1 MKDFAGKF
9 AVITGGGTGMGREL
23 ARQLVAEGCNVAVC
37 DVSLEAMA
45 ETKRMCEAEK
55 LPQGLPMTF
64 SRAPMP
70 EASPAQ
76 QAAIR
81 RALEGLGASDRQ
93 TEAAE

>member
-1 MKDFAGKF
+1 MRYA
-9 AVITGGGTGMGREL
+9 
-23 ARQLVAEGCNVAVC
+23 Q
-37 DVSLEAMA
+37 SL
-45 ETKRMCEAEK
+45 
-55 LPQGLPMTF
+55 QGLSTIF

-81 RALEGLGASDRQ
+81 KALVGLGASDRQ